1 MCDTGTNEYRATR
14 EGLSMLK
21 KYAASAAV
29 IGLTA
34 LASLGCSSGSGTDD
48 KSGSASP
55 AATGGTS
62 SSPAAASANKKTEKV
77 YVYANLGNLSQTTET
92 SKPEASEE
100 VKKAILDKTGIEVIP
115 IIPPKGS
122 ENDKLNILLASNE
135 PLDIFKG
142 TMAEHQAKGAA
153 MPLDELLDKYGPNIK
168 KLWPDSW
175 GKEAWDALKGQ
186 DGKIYAIPEIPVLAG
201 NTVLLREDW
210 LNKLGLKMPKTIDE
224 LEAVLQAFKD
234 KDPAG
239 NGQTIPLLTDL
250 SGLNMGLAAGFMDI
264 AYANWLDT
272 DGKVKPP
279 VLNPG
284 YKDFVVKMADWY
296 KKGYIYKESFSSNRD
311 KLIEL
316 VKQNRAASAAV
327 WYTTVLG
334 NDSVLRQNVPEAKY
348 AVAGELQGPKGFVTS
363 TGGVSRGGYMISKN
377 AKNPEAAIKY
387 IDWLQSDIENYLTA
401 FFGVKDKHW
410 KYTDPQNK
418 IMEGLNRDY
427 IGEYITGG
435 SFAITVQYRKNDP
448 VAAPQFDYMGKYITD
463 MTRVKKPSLL
473 SVEYKFDQKA
483 ISQKVPTL
491 ADITRMIDQEVVK
504 FIMGARP
511 ISEFDK
517 FLQELNKA
525 GLDKWIDAY
534 TSEYNRVKG

>member
-1 MCDTGTNEYRATR
+1 
-14 EGLSMLK
+14 
-21 KYAASAAV
+21 
-29 IGLTA
+29 
-34 LASLGCSSGSGTDD
+34 
-48 KSGSASP
+48 
-55 AATGGTS
+55 
-62 SSPAAASANKKTEKV
+62 
-77 YVYANLGNLSQTTET
+77 
-92 SKPEASEE
+92 
-100 VKKAILDKTGIEVIP
+100 
-115 IIPPKGS
+115 
-122 ENDKLNILLASNE
+122 
-135 PLDIFKG
+135 
-142 TMAEHQAKGAA
+142 
-153 MPLDELLDKYGPNIK
+153 
-168 KLWPDSW
+168 
-175 GKEAWDALKGQ
+175 
-186 DGKIYAIPEIPVLAG
+186 
-201 NTVLLREDW
+201 
-210 LNKLGLKMPKTIDE
+210 
-224 LEAVLQAFKD
+224 
-234 KDPAG
+234 
-239 NGQTIPLLTDL
+239 
-250 SGLNMGLAAGFMDI
+250 
-264 AYANWLDT
+264 
-272 DGKVKPP
+272 
-279 VLNPG
+279 
-284 YKDFVVKMADWY
+284 
-296 KKGYIYKESFSSNRD
+296 
-311 KLIEL
+311 
-316 VKQNRAASAAV
+316 
-327 WYTTVLG
+327 
-334 NDSVLRQNVPEAKY
+334 
-348 AVAGELQGPKGFVTS
+348 
-363 TGGVSRGGYMISKN
+363 VSRGGYMISKN

-463 MTRVKKPSLL
+463 MTRAKKPSLL